1 MINYIFMVLSG
12 PVQRHSTRR
21 GFCTNSGRPR
31 WPVILWLNTASLLW
45 RASSNSGDL
54 AMSTWAESVLALQF
68 SKLFRDIYISSE
80 TIKKSKE
87 WLTEKT
93 WIAVTLDMREDNV
106 MGWAKWGLPRQWWFF
121 SFFTRVLIH
130 WCDIVLREQLMRGL
144 KTRTNWIQWKVQETA
159 NVCSL
164 VKEGRG
170 KGQLMK
176 ILISKSW
183 GLVPRG
189 WS

>member
-12 PVQRHSTRR
+12 PVQRYSTRR
-21 GFCTNSGRPR
+21 GLCTNSERPR
-31 WPVILWLNTASLLW
+31 WPVVLWLNTASLLW

-80 TIKKSKE
+80 TIKKSKA
-87 WLTEKT
+87 WLTEKA
-93 WIAVTLDMREDNV
+93 WIAVTLEMREYNV
-106 MGWAKWGLPRQWWFF
+106 MGWAKWGLPRRWWFL
-121 SFFTRVLIH
+121 SFFTWVLIH
-130 WCDIVLREQLMRGL
+130 WCDIVPKGTANVGP
-144 KTRTNWIQWKVQETA
+144 KGKTNWIQWKVQETA

-176 ILISKSW
+176 VLVSRSW